1 MTSLL
6 NDLLSTLLP
15 SEIHLHFSLVSVT
28 EEKECIVL
36 RFEEHKE
43 LLPEVLLEATDVV
56 LDGFCNPIELLN
68 YPLRDKPTYL
78 KIYRRRWKRKAEAQH
93 YSNTYDLHPQGV
105 KATHS
110 FAAFLKDEAGLTPDE
125 YLRDFF
131 GASNG

>member
-15 SEIHLHFSLVSVT
+15 PEIHLHFELVSIK
-28 EEKECIVL
+28 EEKERIVL
-36 RFEEHKE
+36 RLDEYAE
-43 LLPEVLLEATDVV
+43 LCPSSLCNVPDIV
-56 LDGFCNPIELLN
+56 LDGFCNPVELLN

-78 KIYRRRWKRKAEAQH
+78 KIYRRRWKQSGSREH
-93 YSNTYDLHPQGV
+93 YSNRYDLHPEGV

-110 FAAFLKDEAGLTPDE
+110 FASFLKDEVGLTTDE

-131 GASNG
+131 GATNG